1 MSKDIKTLLR
11 EAAEE
16 VGFVQR
22 VPVLDAAG
30 EPTGQTEL
38 RYGKD
43 DEAGYLRWLAIN
55 HPGYYASLYG
65 RLIRHRPAAGEH
77 VERAPLNTVVSDWN
91 ISPRSGPEGTADPP
105 FARNQARDKPVPSPS
120 SADIHP
126 ADRACKLERGC

>member
-30 EPTGQTEL
+30 KPTGQTEL
-38 RYGKD
+38 R
-43 DEAGYLRWLAIN
+43 AGYLRWLAIN

-65 RLIRHRPAAGEH
+65 RLI
-77 VERAPLNTVVSDWN
+77 
-91 ISPRSGPEGTADPP
+91 PRS
-105 FARNQARDKPVPSPS
+105 ARKQRRV
-120 SADIHP
+120 
-126 ADRACKLERGC
+126 RV

>member
-1 MSKDIKTLLR
+1 MANSNPNPENRFQKGHAGVAGAGRPRGTTNILTTNIKTLLR

-30 EPTGQTEL
+30 KPTGQTEL

-65 RLIRHRPAAGEH
+65 RLI
-77 VERAPLNTVVSDWN
+77 
-91 ISPRSGPEGTADPP
+91 PRS
-105 FARNQARDKPVPSPS
+105 ARKQRRV
-120 SADIHP
+120 
-126 ADRACKLERGC
+126 RV

>member
-1 MSKDIKTLLR
+1 MANPSPSNKFQKGNKLGRKPGQPNLMSKDIKTLLR

-22 VPVLDAAG
+22 APVLDAAG
-30 EPTGQTEL
+30 KPTGQTEL

-65 RLIRHRPAAGEH
+65 RLI
-77 VERAPLNTVVSDWN
+77 
-91 ISPRSGPEGTADPP
+91 PRS
-105 FARNQARDKPVPSPS
+105 ARKQRRV
-120 SADIHP
+120 
-126 ADRACKLERGC
+126 RV